1 MGAARDAAL
10 RYGTER
16 PELQGALRSDEST
29 VRASPHFIILCN
41 ICYRKANSLRLAG
54 SWRPYRSVVY
64 NTQVSST
71 RYQDSSHIGHRLRQR
86 RATARVHVLYGSRT
100 GYTPYLHSRRYQSV
114 SAHAVAC
121 ELSTSGLHRTGF
133 AAVSRHGADI
143 YYTASSVVDKKYKSP
158 VKGGRK
164 RA

>member
-29 VRASPHFIILCN
+29 VRASPHFINLCN

-100 GYTPYLHSRRYQSV
+100 GTPLISRRYQPV

-121 ELSTSGLHRTGF
+121 GLSTVRAACAQRGGHQASGGVQRN
-133 AAVSRHGADI
+133 ARVCISC
-143 YYTASSVVDKKYKSP
+143 VDKKYNI
-158 VKGGRK
+158 G
-164 RA
+164 